1 LLRDDAA
8 LSERLV
14 RGVLTTR
21 AACAAA
27 VRVVVAT
34 AALAAATRAAA
45 HQGGLSYADVAVHGD
60 TVDVALHA
68 GYVEWLPVVDVDA
81 DRDGVVTTAEARA
94 RLRRL
99 AAAVRA
105 WIGVSADGRACT
117 GEAVDADA
125 GERLGA
131 LAVTVRVAY
140 RCPAPIRTLRIVA
153 VVFARQHPGHRVLA
167 TVRAGAAL
175 RAQHVFGPG
184 SETLD
189 VTVAATPER
198 VAAVREFFVL
208 GVEHIF
214 TGYDHVLFL
223 VGLLLVAPGLRS
235 LLGVVTAFTAA
246 HTVTLVAATLGW
258 AHVDVRLVESVI
270 ALSIA
275 WVAAENLVVRRH
287 RRRWLLALV
296 FGLVHGFGFSNVL
309 REMAIP
315 RDVLG
320 WSLASFNVGVEVG
333 QVAIVGALYPLLA
346 WSRRQRWNAWA
357 VRAASVAIGLM
368 GLYWFVERALLGA

>member
-1 LLRDDAA
+1 VDA
-8 LSERLV
+8 RLI
-14 RGVLTTR
+14 
-21 AACAAA
+21 
-27 VRVVVAT
+27 VAT
-34 AALAAATRAAA
+34 VALLATGTRAAA
-45 HQGGLSYADVAVHGD
+45 HQGGLSYADVTVRGD

-68 GYVEWLPVVDVDA
+68 GYTDWLPIVDLDA
-81 DRDGVVTTAEARA
+81 DHDGVLTTAEVRA
-94 RLRRL
+94 QLRRL
-99 AAAVRA
+99 AGVTRA
-105 WIGVSADGRACT
+105 WIRVSGDGRPCE
-117 GEAVDADA
+117 GEPVDATA

-131 LAVTVRVAY
+131 VSVTVQVAY
-140 RCPAPIRTLRIVA
+140 RCPAPVRALRIVA
-153 VVFARQHPGHRVLA
+153 TVFAREHPGHRVLA
-167 TVRAGAAL
+167 TVSAGATL

-189 VTVAATPER
+189 IEVEGTRDRA
-198 VAAVREFFVL
+198 AAVREFFLL
-208 GVEHIF
+208 GVAHIF

-223 VGLLLVAPGLRS
+223 VGLLLVAPGLRA
-235 LLGVVTAFTAA
+235 LLAVVTAFTAA

-275 WVAAENLVVRRH
+275 WVAAENIVVREH
-287 RRRWLLALV
+287 RRRWLLAFV

-320 WSLASFNVGVEVG
+320 WSLASFNVGVEAG
-333 QVAIVGALYPLLA
+333 QVTIVGALYPLLV
-346 WSRRQRWNAWA
+346 WSRRQPWNAWV

-368 GLYWFVERALLGA
+368 GLYWFVERALLSA

>member
-1 LLRDDAA
+1 MT
-8 LSERLV
+8 SC
-14 RGVLTTR
+14 R
-21 AACAAA
+21 ADFAAA
-27 VRVVVAT
+27 VRVLVAI
-34 AALAAATRAAA
+34 AIFAATRAGA

-68 GYVEWLPVVDVDA
+68 GYLDWLPIVDVDA
-81 DRDGVVTTAEARA
+81 DHDGVLTPAEARA

-99 AAAVRA
+99 AGAVRG
-105 WIGVSADGRACT
+105 WIAVSADGRACA
-117 GEAVDADA
+117 GEAVDAEA

-140 RCPAPIRTLRIVA
+140 RCPAPIRALRIVA
-153 VVFARQHPGHRVLA
+153 TVFAREHPGHRVLA
-167 TVRAGAAL
+167 TVSAGTAL
-175 RAQHVFGPG
+175 RAQHIFGPG

-189 VTVAATPER
+189 LTVAETRER
-198 VAAVREFFVL
+198 GAAVREFFAL

-275 WVAAENLVVRRH
+275 WVAAENLVVREH
-287 RRRWLLALV
+287 RRRWLLAFV

-320 WSLASFNVGVEVG
+320 WSLASFNVGVETG

-346 WSRRQRWNAWA
+346 WSRRQRWNACA
-357 VRAASVAIGLM
+357 VRVASVAIGLM
-368 GLYWFVERALLGA
+368 GLYWFVERALLAA